1 MSCDSKMQ
9 PPPLGGYTD
18 YEYFND
24 DVEESILA
32 PTSMDMKQKEG
43 AEHKD
48 IPTHIYEIWTYVP
61 QQINVPAQTAL
72 EHVVCNEY
80 PNLQGCYNYNCIG
93 GPKLIGEMAAD
104 KAGYYYSF
112 YTCPIKLNILPL
124 SGLHLDFL
132 TSPKNIVCQVLDGN
146 VVIQYAKIIRLTL
159 GMALE
164 IVVKNIS
171 QIDQSV
177 VFEQGQMVEVA
188 SNHVQNVVIAARDQ
202 EQIPSQNSKKIV
214 MPIFCAA
221 QHRTSPVGKSA
232 RMTPYVMK
240 APISAFRSQQNI
252 WDYIESD
259 DNPNSYVTFYVWGK
273 GTITSSGMPSPTGHA
288 FVRIPNLG
296 VIGFG
301 SLHGGIFDDE
311 GIVFDHSSKIR
322 YATDSCRIK
331 VSDEAMMAMKKKVEY
346 LQRNVPRY
354 KIGRYDCTSF
364 VMDVA
369 DAGGIQYG
377 YRITIQTPVG
387 FMEEL
392 KKHNNFN

>member
-1 MSCDSKMQ
+1 
-9 PPPLGGYTD
+9 
-18 YEYFND
+18 
-24 DVEESILA
+24 
-32 PTSMDMKQKEG
+32 
-43 AEHKD
+43 
-48 IPTHIYEIWTYVP
+48 
-61 QQINVPAQTAL
+61 
-72 EHVVCNEY
+72 
-80 PNLQGCYNYNCIG
+80 
-93 GPKLIGEMAAD
+93 
-104 KAGYYYSF
+104 
-112 YTCPIKLNILPL
+112 
-124 SGLHLDFL
+124 
-132 TSPKNIVCQVLDGN
+132 
-146 VVIQYAKIIRLTL
+146 
-159 GMALE
+159 
-164 IVVKNIS
+164 
-171 QIDQSV
+171 
-177 VFEQGQMVEVA
+177 
-188 SNHVQNVVIAARDQ
+188 
-202 EQIPSQNSKKIV
+202 

-331 VSDEAMMAMKKKVEY
+331 VSDEAMMAMTKKVEY